1 MICCW
6 VMVDFF
12 VLMLMNHKHE
22 IEAANA
28 LLLCCCKC
36 CSSFNWWWMYTCCW
50 LFKSSLSGISMSNV
64 YLSCWLMC
72 LMPCYYVRWPE
83 VCFYDD
89 EHIHVAVEAL
99 EPFPI
104 LSCWLLLFLLHEHYI
119 GVTML
124 VCMIFVWDL
133 IGHDNRLRLSIW
145 AARLLF
151 WTLPWDLCETCCCCY
166 LFCLI
171 WWLMSTL
178 C

>member
-1 MICCW
+1 
-6 VMVDFF
+6 
-12 VLMLMNHKHE
+12 
-22 IEAANA
+22 
-28 LLLCCCKC
+28 
-36 CSSFNWWWMYTCCW
+36 
-50 LFKSSLSGISMSNV
+50 
-64 YLSCWLMC
+64 
-72 LMPCYYVRWPE
+72 
-83 VCFYDD
+83 
-89 EHIHVAVEAL
+89 
-99 EPFPI
+99 
-104 LSCWLLLFLLHEHYI
+104 LFLLHEHYI

-166 LFCLI
+166 LI